1 MTKRTLKD
9 GVVMITLW
17 ECPRC
22 GEREGYS
29 FKVDDCPN
37 CELDEFIARVF
48 DNIEYNSI

>member
-9 GVVMITLW
+9 GVVLITLW
-17 ECPRC
+17 ECPHC
-22 GEREGYS
+22 GEREGYP

-37 CELDEFIARVF
+37 CHIDEFIARVF